1 VASFRARGVRP
12 AFAAVAAAAAG
23 ILVTVAGCS
32 SSSSSSAAASASA
45 SPSATASA
53 SPTGTA
59 AAGAFP
65 TTAQTPQP
73 AASGQLTGDQL
84 ASALPP
90 ASDFPAGY
98 ATSTS
103 GPVTSGSSLTEGVAN
118 YNLATMTCAT
128 FVEHLGST
136 GFGET
141 AMASGSVSASG
152 TAFDELVYQFSAP
165 AKVSSFVSGIESL
178 AQRCASFKLTSNGQ
192 TGSLAITTSAGPSVG
207 GHATVDLS
215 ETGKISSESVNLDL
229 LLSADG
235 VDAFGVAAVGA
246 GKSAPTTPTRETI
259 LYSLMKRQMAA
270 AELS

>member
-1 VASFRARGVRP
+1 V
-12 AFAAVAAAAAG
+12 
-23 ILVTVAGCS
+23 
-32 SSSSSSAAASASA
+32 SASA
-45 SPSATASA
+45 SPA
-53 SPTGTA
+53 GTA
-59 AAGAFP
+59 AAGALP

-73 AASGQLTGDQL
+73 AAAGQLTGDQL
-84 ASALPP
+84 ASVLLP

-103 GPVTSGSSLTEGVAN
+103 GPVTSGSALTEGVAN

-128 FVEHLGST
+128 FVEHLGGT

-152 TAFDELVYQFSAP
+152 TAFDELVYQFAT
-165 AKVSSFVSGIESL
+165 AARTSSFVSGIESL
-178 AQRCASFKLTSNGQ
+178 AQRCASFTVTSNGQ
-192 TGSLAITTSAGPSVG
+192 TGTFAIKTSAGAPVG

-215 ETGKISSESVNLDL
+215 ETGKLASESVDLDL

-246 GKSAPTTPTRETI
+246 GKSAPVTPTRQDI
-259 LYSLMKRQMAA
+259 LYNLMKRQTAA